1 MNSGIYSLVAINPD
15 GTRNYIKEYSR
26 VSLYSIDGYTTWYST
41 IENLKRALGVD
52 NNSKLV
58 IVYNRNGEHQEPV
71 LLSDYSFLIKYFNP
85 NTSEIYEG
93 DATEEIYQLV
103 EKGLVNIKA
112 DSFVLPYIIKRGLLP
127 KSLIEN
133 LKGCLEENSESIIKF
148 FDNIVKYKYL
158 RDFVYSMRQ
167 AYIQHLNNLTKYPN
181 YNYIKGFNPND
192 QDNPETAPYEF
203 ITNEDF
209 DNKRKR
215 GV

>member
-1 MNSGIYSLVAINPD
+1 MHGIYSLVAINPD
-15 GTRNYIKEYSR
+15 GTRNYIEDYTN
-26 VSLYSIDGYTTWYST
+26 VSLFSIDGFTTWFSSMK
-41 IENLKRALGVD
+41 NLKNRLEVNENA
-52 NNSKLV
+52 KLV

-93 DATEEIYQLV
+93 DATEEMYKLV
-103 EKGLVNIKA
+103 EKGLVDIKA
-112 DSFVLPYIIKRGLLP
+112 DSFVLPFIIKRGLLP

-133 LKGCLEENSESIIKF
+133 LKGCLEEDSESIIKF

-167 AYIQHLNNLTKYPN
+167 AYTQHLNNLTRYPN
-181 YNYIKGFNPND
+181 YNYIKKFNPYD

-203 ITNEDF
+203 ITRDDF
-209 DNKRKR
+209 DNMKKH

>member
-1 MNSGIYSLVAINPD
+1 MHGIYSLVAINPD
-15 GTRNYIKEYSR
+15 GTRNYIEDYTN
-26 VSLYSIDGYTTWYST
+26 VSLFSIDGFTTWFSSMK
-41 IENLKRALGVD
+41 NLKNRLEVNENA
-52 NNSKLV
+52 KLV

-93 DATEEIYQLV
+93 DATEEMYKLV
-103 EKGLVNIKA
+103 EKGLVDIKA
-112 DSFVLPYIIKRGLLP
+112 DSFVLPFIIKRGLLP

-133 LKGCLEENSESIIKF
+133 LKGCLEEDSESIIKF

-181 YNYIKGFNPND
+181 YNYIKRFNP
-192 QDNPETAPYEF
+192 
-203 ITNEDF
+203 
-209 DNKRKR
+209 
-215 GV
+215 